1 MYRNEPI
8 RAIRGAKVRLFI
20 GTAII
25 RPFKKHP
32 NKVKNA
38 TFKKI

>member
-20 GTAII
+20 ETTIACF
-25 RPFKKHP
+25 FKKHP
-32 NKVKNA
+32 NKVKNV